1 MKGAEKMAV
10 DRNGKR
16 LPDGITQRA
25 DGRYMGRFQYGGERY
40 AVYDTELREVK
51 KKLTSLKYEVENGL
65 FAKQDNITVSGWFD
79 IWMKEYKEPTVKKGT
94 AGVYKD
100 NFRSY
105 IQKPLGKKK
114 LKDIRP
120 EHIQKIYNDLNKKGY
135 SRNTIELVSVVL
147 SGMYKQALK
156 NKIIIEN
163 PVPLATLPKVS
174 EHKEPRVMT
183 VEEQRIFL
191 EYAKDSYLNDLFILA
206 LATGMRSGELRGLQ
220 WQDVDSKNKI
230 IHVKNTL
237 VYVNKDYLLDTP
249 KTPTSRRD
257 IPLID
262 NAVAILKRQKL
273 KQAENRMLLGDKWKN
288 KKGLENLVFT
298 TMTGYPINR
307 DMLKQDLNKVVA
319 EIQKEHKDF
328 KHITPHTF
336 RHTFATRCI
345 ENGMSPQ
352 VLKTILG
359 HSKLSMTMD
368 LYSHVL
374 PNTKATEIQRI
385 ANLF

>member
-1 MKGAEKMAV
+1 
-10 DRNGKR
+10 
-16 LPDGITQRA
+16 
-25 DGRYMGRFQYGGERY
+25 
-40 AVYDTELREVK
+40 
-51 KKLTSLKYEVENGL
+51 
-65 FAKQDNITVSGWFD
+65 
-79 IWMKEYKEPTVKKGT
+79 
-94 AGVYKD
+94 
-100 NFRSY
+100 
-105 IQKPLGKKK
+105 
-114 LKDIRP
+114 
-120 EHIQKIYNDLNKKGY
+120 
-135 SRNTIELVSVVL
+135 
-147 SGMYKQALK
+147 
-156 NKIIIEN
+156 
-163 PVPLATLPKVS
+163 
-174 EHKEPRVMT
+174 MT

-230 IHVKNTL
+230 IHVKITL

>member
-25 DGRYMGRFQYGGERY
+25 DGRYMGRFRYGGDRY
-40 AVYDTELREVK
+40 TVYDNDLKEVK
-51 KKLTSLKYEVENGL
+51 KKYTNLKYEVEHGL
-65 FAKQDNITVSGWFD
+65 FAKQDNVTVSGWFK
-79 IWMKEYKEPTVKKGT
+79 IWMKEYKEPTVKQGT
-94 AGVYKD
+94 VGVYRD
-100 NFRSY
+100 SFRSY
-105 IQKPLGKKK
+105 IEKPLGKKK

-120 EHIQKIYNDLNKKGY
+120 EHIQKIYNELNKKGY

-156 NKIIIEN
+156 NKVIIEN
-163 PVPLATLPKVS
+163 PVPLATLPKIS

-191 EYAKDSYLNDLFILA
+191 ECAKDSYLNDLFILA

-220 WQDVDSKNKI
+220 WQDVDFKDKT
-230 IHVKNTL
+230 IHIKNTL

-262 NAVAILKRQKL
+262 NAVAVLKRQKL
-273 KQAENRMLLGDKWKN
+273 KQSENRMLLGDKWKN
-288 KKGLENLVFT
+288 KEGLENLVFT

-307 DMLKQDLNKVVA
+307 DMLKQELNRVVA
-319 EIQKEHKDF
+319 EIQKEHKEF

-345 ENGMSPQ
+345 ENGMPPQ

-374 PNTKATEIQRI
+374 PNTKAAEIQRI

>member
-1 MKGAEKMAV
+1 MKGVDTMAF
-10 DRNGKR
+10 DLNGKR
-16 LPDGITQRA
+16 LPEGITQRP
-25 DGRYMGRFQYGGERY
+25 DGRYMGRFRYGGDRY
-40 AVYDTELREVK
+40 TVYDNDLREVK
-51 KKLTSLKYEVENGL
+51 KKYINLKYEVEHGL
-65 FAKQDNITVSGWFD
+65 FAKQDNITVSGWFN
-79 IWMKEYKEPTVKKGT
+79 IWMKEYKEPTVKQGT
-94 AGVYKD
+94 VGVYRD

-105 IQKPLGKKK
+105 IEKPLGRKK
-114 LKDIRP
+114 LKDVRP

-220 WQDVDSKNKI
+220 WDDVSFKDKI

-237 VYVNKDYLLDTP
+237 VYVNKDYSLDTP

-262 NAVAILKRQKL
+262 NAVVVLKRQKL
-273 KQAENRMLLGDKWKN
+273 IQAENRMLLGDKWKN

-307 DMLKQDLNKVVA
+307 DMLKQELNRVVA
-319 EIQKEHKDF
+319 EVQKEHKEF

-345 ENGMSPQ
+345 ENGMPPQ
-352 VLKTILG
+352 VLKAILG

-374 PNTKATEIQRI
+374 PNTKAAEIQRI

>member
-1 MKGAEKMAV
+1 MKGVDTMAF
-10 DRNGKR
+10 DLNGKR
-16 LPDGITQRA
+16 LPEGITQRP
-25 DGRYMGRFQYGGERY
+25 DGRYMGRFRYGGDRY
-40 AVYDTELREVK
+40 TVYDNDLREVK
-51 KKLTSLKYEVENGL
+51 KKYANLKYEVEHGL
-65 FAKQDNITVSGWFD
+65 FAKQDNITVSGWFK
-79 IWMKEYKEPTVKKGT
+79 IWMEEYKEPTVKQGT
-94 AGVYKD
+94 VGVYRD

-105 IQKPLGKKK
+105 IEKPLGRKK

-120 EHIQKIYNDLNKKGY
+120 EHIQRIYNNLNRKGY

-156 NKIIIEN
+156 NKIITEN
-163 PVPLATLPKVS
+163 PVPLATLPRVKK
-174 EHKEPRVMT
+174 HKEPRVMT

-220 WQDVDSKNKI
+220 WDDVSFKDKI

-237 VYVNKDYLLDTP
+237 VYVNKDYSLDTP

-262 NAVAILKRQKL
+262 NAVAVLKRQKL
-273 KQAENRMLLGDKWKN
+273 KQSENRMLLGDKWKN
-288 KKGLENLVFT
+288 KEGLENLVFT

-307 DMLKQDLNKVVA
+307 DMLKQELNRVVA
-319 EIQKEHKDF
+319 EIQKEHKEF

-345 ENGMSPQ
+345 ENGMPPQ

-374 PNTKATEIQRI
+374 PNTKATEIQKI

>member
-1 MKGAEKMAV
+1 MAF
-10 DRNGKR
+10 DLSGKR
-16 LPDGITQRA
+16 LPEGITQRA
-25 DGRYMGRFQYGGERY
+25 DGRYMGRFRHGGDRY
-40 AVYDTELREVK
+40 TVYDNDLREVK
-51 KKLTSLKYEVENGL
+51 KKYANLKYEVEHGL

-79 IWMKEYKEPTVKKGT
+79 IWMKEYKEPTVKQGT
-94 AGVYKD
+94 VGVYRD

-105 IQKPLGKKK
+105 IEKPLGRKK

-120 EHIQKIYNDLNKKGY
+120 EHIQRIYNNLNRKGY

-156 NKIIIEN
+156 NKVIIEN
-163 PVPLATLPKVS
+163 PVPLATLPKIS

-191 EYAKDSYLNDLFILA
+191 ECAKDSYLNDLFILA

-220 WQDVDSKNKI
+220 WQDVDFKDKT
-230 IHVKNTL
+230 IHIKNTL

-262 NAVAILKRQKL
+262 NAVAVLKRQKL
-273 KQAENRMLLGDKWKN
+273 KQSENRMLLGDKWKN
-288 KKGLENLVFT
+288 KEGLENLVFT

-307 DMLKQDLNKVVA
+307 DMLKQELNRVVA
-319 EIQKEHKDF
+319 EIQKEHKEF

-345 ENGMSPQ
+345 ENGMPPQ

-374 PNTKATEIQRI
+374 PNTKATEIQKI

>member
-1 MKGAEKMAV
+1 MALSN
-10 DRNGKR
+10 DGKK
-16 LPDGITQRA
+16 LPEGITQRP
-25 DGRYMGRFQYGGERY
+25 DGRYMGRFRYGGDRY
-40 AVYDTELREVK
+40 TVYDNELREVK
-51 KKLTSLKYEVENGL
+51 RKLVNLKYEVEHGL

-79 IWMKEYKEPTVKKGT
+79 VWIKEYKEPTVKQGKV
-94 AGVYKD
+94 GVYKD
-100 NFRSY
+100 NFKSY
-105 IQKPLGKKK
+105 VKNSLGKKK
-114 LKDIRP
+114 LKDVRP
-120 EHIQKIYNDLNKKGY
+120 EHIQKIYNELNKKGY

-156 NKIIIEN
+156 NKIIREN
-163 PVPLATLPKVS
+163 PVPLATLPREK
-174 EHKEPRVMT
+174 ELKEPRVMT
-183 VEEQRIFL
+183 IEEQRIFT
-191 EYAKDSYLNDLFILA
+191 EYSKESYLYDLFILA

-220 WQDVDSKNKI
+220 WKDIDFKNK
-230 IHVKNTL
+230 VVNVNSTL
-237 VYVNKDYLLDTP
+237 VYVNNDYILDTP

-262 NAVAILKRQKL
+262 NALAILKKQKV
-273 KQAENRMLLGDKWKN
+273 KQSENRLFLGDKWKS
-288 KKGLENLVFT
+288 KEGLENLVFT

-307 DMLKQDLNKVVA
+307 DMLKQELNRVVK

-345 ENGMSPQ
+345 ENGISPQ
-352 VLKTILG
+352 VLKTMLG

-374 PNTKATEIQRI
+374 PNTKATEIQKI

>member
-1 MKGAEKMAV
+1 MKGAERMAV
-10 DRNGKR
+10 DRNGKS
-16 LPDGITQRA
+16 LPEGITQRT
-25 DGRYMGRFQYGGERY
+25 DGRYMGRFQYDGERY
-40 AVYDTELREVK
+40 TVYDSNLREVK
-51 KKLTSLKYEVENGL
+51 KKLTSLKYEVEHGL
-65 FAKQDNITVSGWFD
+65 FAKQDNITVTGWFK
-79 IWMKEYKEPTVKKGT
+79 IWIKEYKEPTVKQGT
-94 AGVYKD
+94 VGVYKD
-100 NFRSY
+100 NFKSY
-105 IQKPLGKKK
+105 IEKPLGKKK
-114 LKDIRP
+114 LKDIRA

-147 SGMYKQALK
+147 SGMYKQAMK
-156 NKIIIEN
+156 NKIIREN
-163 PVPLATLPKVS
+163 PVPLATLPRAEVK
-174 EHKEPRVMT
+174 KTPRVMT
-183 VEEQRIFL
+183 VEEQQVFL
-191 EYAKDSYLNDLFILA
+191 EYAKESYLNDLFILA
-206 LATGMRSGELRGLQ
+206 LTTGMRSGELRGLQ
-220 WQDVDSKNKI
+220 WNDVNFKDKVIQVN
-230 IHVKNTL
+230 NTL
-237 VYVNKDYLLDTP
+237 VYINKDYLLDTP

-262 NAVAILKRQKL
+262 NAIAVLKRQKL
-273 KQAENRMLLGDKWKN
+273 IQAENRMLLGDKWKN

-307 DMLKQDLNKVVA
+307 DMLKQELNRVI
-319 EIQKEHKDF
+319 EDIQKDHQDF

>member
-1 MKGAEKMAV
+1 MAY
-10 DRNGKR
+10 DKDGKK
-16 LPDGITQRA
+16 LPQGITQRA
-25 DGRYMGRFQYGGERY
+25 DGRYMARFQYDGERY
-40 AVYDTELREVK
+40 TIYDTELRVLK
-51 KKLTSLKYEVENGL
+51 KKLTDLKYELEHGL
-65 FAKQDNITVSGWFD
+65 FAKQDNITVSGWFN
-79 IWMKEYKEPTVKKGT
+79 IWMKEYKEPTVKAGT
-94 AGVYKD
+94 VGVYRD

-105 IQKPLGKKK
+105 IEKPLGKKK

-156 NKIIIEN
+156 NKIVTEN
-163 PVPLATLPKVS
+163 PVPLATLPRVKK
-174 EHKEPRVMT
+174 HKEPRVMT
-183 VEEQRIFL
+183 VEEQRKFL
-191 EYAKDSYLNDLFILA
+191 EYAKESYLNNLFILA
-206 LATGMRSGELRGLQ
+206 LTTGMRSGELRGLR
-220 WQDVDSKNKI
+220 WQDIDFKDKTLHIN
-230 IHVKNTL
+230 NTL

-249 KTPTSRRD
+249 KTPTSIRE

-262 NAVAILKRQKL
+262 SGIAALKRQKV
-273 KQAENRMLLGDKWKN
+273 KQAENRMLLGDKWQN

-307 DMLKQDLNKVVA
+307 DMLRQELNRVI
-319 EIQKEHKDF
+319 EDIQKDHQDF

>member
-1 MKGAEKMAV
+1 MAL
-10 DRNGKR
+10 DLNGKK
-16 LPDGITQRA
+16 LPEGISQRP
-25 DGRYMGRFQYGGERY
+25 DGRYMGRFRYGGSRY
-40 AVYDTELREVK
+40 VVYDKDLREVK
-51 KKLTSLKYEVENGL
+51 KKYADLKYEVEHGL
-65 FAKQDNITVSGWFD
+65 FAKQDNITVTGWFN
-79 IWMKEYKEPTVKKGT
+79 IWMKEYKEPTVKQGT
-94 AGVYKD
+94 VGVYKD

-105 IQKPLGKKK
+105 IEKPLGKKK

-156 NKIIIEN
+156 NKVIIEN
-163 PVPLATLPKVS
+163 PVPLATLPKIS

-206 LATGMRSGELRGLQ
+206 LATGMRSGELRGIQ
-220 WQDVDSKNKI
+220 WPDVDFKDKI
-230 IHVKNTL
+230 IHIKNTL

-262 NAVAILKRQKL
+262 NAVAVLKRQKL
-273 KQAENRMLLGDKWKN
+273 IQAENRMLLGDKWKN

-307 DMLKQDLNKVVA
+307 DMLKQELNKVVA
-319 EIQKEHKDF
+319 EIQKEHKEF

-374 PNTKATEIQRI
+374 PNTKATEIQKI